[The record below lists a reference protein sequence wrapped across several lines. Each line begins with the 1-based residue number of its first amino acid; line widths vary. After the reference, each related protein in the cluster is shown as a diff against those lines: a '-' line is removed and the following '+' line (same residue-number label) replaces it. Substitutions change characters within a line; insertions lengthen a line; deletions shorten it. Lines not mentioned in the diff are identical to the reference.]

1 MEIKRM
7 LQSSKNDSYIIE
19 MKNITKTFP
28 GTKALNE
35 VNLKLRKGEIHA
47 LVGENGAGKSTLMNI
62 LTGQFSM
69 DEGEILMEEKP
80 LRLFSPQEALKNNIV
95 LVPQELNLIPE
106 ASVTENVFLGNEI
119 VRGGFINSAASRE
132 KAEELLNLLDVKLDV
147 TTSVKNLSAAYQQL
161 ISIARALAYTPKVL
175 ILDEPTSVL
184 TNVESDNLFK
194 AMKTLKDH
202 GTAIVFITHHL
213 DEVMEQADRVTI
225 MRNGELVEEVSISEI
240 TKDEMITKMAGKK
253 VQQLKRVKRN
263 SLNEVFYEAKHL
275 SRKGEFNDISFCVHK
290 GEILC
295 VAGLVGAGRTEI
307 FKCVFGITQSDCGSH
322 TYIEGKEVAISSP
335 GAAIALGMGYVAEER
350 RHDGITPGMSVMENM
365 VLPSYGQLRKRGLID
380 YGQADSIADKYI
392 EEMSIKTASR
402 DTLIKNLSG
411 GNQQKVIVAR
421 WIAKGVR
428 MLILDEPTRGI
439 DVNAKGEIHTLIR
452 NLADEGVSVVVIS
465 SEMDE
470 VLAIA
475 DRIMVIHRGR
485 VSGFIKDVDSTTQED
500 VLKVAFQ

>member
-1 MEIKRM
+1 MA
-7 LQSSKNDSYIIE
+7 QSSKNDSCIVE
-19 MKNITKTFP
+19 MKNITKYFP
-28 GTKALNE
+28 GTRALTE
-35 VNLKLRKGEIHA
+35 VSLRLRKGEIHA

-62 LTGQFSM
+62 LTGQFLM
-69 DEGEILMEEKP
+69 DEGEILMEGKP
-80 LRLFSPQEALKNNIV
+80 LRLSSPQDALRNNIV

-106 ASVTENVFLGNEI
+106 ASVTENIFLGNEI
-119 VRGGFINSAASRE
+119 MHGGFINSAASRK
-132 KAEELLNLLDVKLDV
+132 KAEELLNLLNVKLDV
-147 TTSVKNLSAAYQQL
+147 TAQVKDLSAAYQQL

-184 TNVESDNLFK
+184 TNVESDNLFR
-194 AMKTLKDH
+194 AMKNLKQH
-202 GTAIVFITHHL
+202 GTAMVFITHHL

-225 MRNGELVEEVSISEI
+225 MRNGELVEEVPVPEI
-240 TKDEMITKMAGKK
+240 TKDEMITRMAGKK
-253 VQQLKRVKRN
+253 VQQLKRVRRN
-263 SLNEVFYEAKHL
+263 VSDKIFYEARHL
-275 SRKGEFNDISFCVHK
+275 SRKGEFSDINFCVHK

-307 FKCVFGITQSDCGSH
+307 FKCVFGITQSDYGAR
-322 TYIEGKEVAISSP
+322 TYVDGKEVTVGCPST
-335 GAAIALGMGYVAEER
+335 AIALGMGYVAEER

-365 VLPSYGQLRKRGLID
+365 VLPSYGRLRKHGLID
-380 YGQADSIADKYI
+380 YNQADSLADKYI
-392 EEMSIKTASR
+392 TGMSIKTASR

-452 NLADEGVSVVVIS
+452 NLADEGVAVIVIS

-470 VLAIA
+470 VLAMA

-485 VSGFIKDVDSTTQED
+485 VSGFIDDVDSTTQED